1 MSFKFFDENTNTLDL
16 NDLLISNP
24 SATFFFKISGN
35 EMNDFG
41 ISDGDIV
48 FVDKSISPTN
58 KDLVLCDKD
67 GEFLIRK
74 FNQIEQLNFWG
85 VITYAIHKF

>member
-16 NDLLISNP
+16 NDLLITNS

-41 ISDGDIV
+41 ICDGDIV
-48 FVDKSISPTN
+48 FVDRSINPNNQS
-58 KDLVLCDKD
+58 LILCDKD
-67 GEFLIRK
+67 GEFMIKK
-74 FNQIEQLNFWG
+74 FGSIEELNFWG
-85 VITYAIHKF
+85 VITYAVHKF